1 MNERIELTDDLL
13 VRALRQRTDVAVP
26 STLLSSIVAGATGLP
41 QERATRRLLPWR
53 AAPGG
58 RFAIPLPAIA
68 GAAIGVALLAAVIGL
83 RPVLNTPGST
93 PTAAPTPTSSITGS
107 PTPRPTPGTP
117 TPEPQ
122 LLGSAT
128 ALRLRLGNDVAP
140 IDVIGAFN
148 SIWTADIHA
157 NDVRR
162 FDPATMREI
171 ARVPVPGGP
180 AWFVVAD
187 GALWVSTQNG
197 VGLTRIDPATNTVVA
212 TVGDDPPCAAP
223 FLLDGQIWQG
233 ACDGNVFL
241 QIDPR
246 TNTVI
251 KRHPAA
257 GHGFLVHAGSGFVTS
272 GNDGLA
278 RWDPASGAFTKLAKY
293 TGPTGALLVSD
304 GQAVWVIGGS
314 AVLRVDPADGH
325 TVATFP
331 YPGVV
336 AVTFDNGR
344 ALLTSGTAGVIEVDM
359 ASNAVVRTTPVPGP
373 WVAHAVNGA
382 LWVTDFNNSI
392 LWRIQ
397 P

>member
-13 VRALRQRTDVAVP
+13 VRALRQRTDVPIPA
-26 STLLSSIVAGATGLP
+26 TLLSGIMAGATGLP
-41 QERATRRLLPWR
+41 QERPARRLLPW
-53 AAPGG
+53 APGPG
-58 RFAIPLPAIA
+58 RRLSIPMPAIA
-68 GAAIGVALLAAVIGL
+68 GAAIGVAILIAAVAL
-83 RPVLNTPGST
+83 RPVPNTPAAS
-93 PTAAPTPTSSITGS
+93 PTTAPTPTGA
-107 PTPRPTPGTP
+107 PTSRPTPGTP
-117 TPEPQ
+117 TAEPQ

-140 IDVIGAFN
+140 IDVISAFD

-197 VGLTRIDPATNTVVA
+197 LGLTRIDPATNTVAA
-212 TVGDDPPCAAP
+212 TVGNDPPCAAP
-223 FLLDGQIWQG
+223 FLLDGEIWQG
-233 ACDGNVFL
+233 ACDGDVFL

-246 TNTVI
+246 TNAVI

-257 GHGFLVHAGSGFVTS
+257 AHGFLVHADAGFFTS

-278 RWDPASGAFTKLAKY
+278 RWDPASETFTKLAKY
-293 TGPTGALLVSD
+293 TGPTGALMFSD
-304 GQAVWVIGGS
+304 GPSLWVIGGS

-325 TVATFP
+325 TLASFP
-331 YPGVV
+331 YPGVI
-336 AVTFDNGR
+336 AATFDGGR
-344 ALLTSGTAGVIEVDM
+344 ALLTSSTAGIIEVDL
-359 ASNAVVRTTPVPGP
+359 ATNAVLRTTPVPGP
-373 WVAHAVNGA
+373 WVAHAVNGV
-382 LWVTDFNNSI
+382 LWATDFNNSI
-392 LWRIQ
+392 LWRIE